1 MLKILYAIASNLRT
15 RRNKFLF
22 LFVDDFELYE
32 FHYVQ
37 YQGKMLKIIETLQML
52 EDQKQ
57 SIIDV
62 ENIAFHVKVRMALPS
77 YE

>member
-1 MLKILYAIASNLRT
+1 
-15 RRNKFLF
+15 
-22 LFVDDFELYE
+22 
-32 FHYVQ
+32 
-37 YQGKMLKIIETLQML
+37 MLKIIETLQML